1 MSSLRL
7 SKAGGQQ
14 GYFTLLR
21 LLAFYSGYCIH
32 LQRYGFF
39 PVITLGNMATLC
51 TGSTRGGLN
60 KYNVNVK
67 IRWTKG
73 RRTADESFLVT
84 GMNIVASNTGP
95 AFSPRDMQI
104 VEIALAVAE
113 IGQEG

>member
-1 MSSLRL
+1 
-7 SKAGGQQ
+7 
-14 GYFTLLR
+14 
-21 LLAFYSGYCIH
+21 
-32 LQRYGFF
+32 
-39 PVITLGNMATLC
+39 MAAHHTS
-51 TGSTRGGLN
+51 STRGGLD
-60 KYNVNVK
+60 KYYANME

>member
-1 MSSLRL
+1 M
-7 SKAGGQQ
+7 
-14 GYFTLLR
+14 
-21 LLAFYSGYCIH
+21 
-32 LQRYGFF
+32 
-39 PVITLGNMATLC
+39 
-51 TGSTRGGLN
+51 
-60 KYNVNVK
+60 K